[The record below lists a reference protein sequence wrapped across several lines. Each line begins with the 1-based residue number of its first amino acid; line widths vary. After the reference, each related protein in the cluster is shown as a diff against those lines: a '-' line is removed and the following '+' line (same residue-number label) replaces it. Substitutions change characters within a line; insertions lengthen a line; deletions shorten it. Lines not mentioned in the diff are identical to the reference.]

1 MASVQQK
8 LESIAMKRRDIMVAK
23 AVLNSFETMRYGQF
37 VGGLPG
43 GSSHFIRAVRS
54 LLYLLSQSLRQ
65 EGHRVANLL
74 IRHSGLNPYRMRVED
89 DDWIA
94 FDTLVVVFQMMQ
106 YFMQFTLISNTN
118 PFSGMRGFFLE
129 RTAEP
134 WGRYQVSRQFCRFVG
149 ALLEVFVVPEEFD
162 EYGNICT
169 ETTTVYKY
177 QTKLGYYT
185 VVGVEASYK
194 EFEDAISNDAAKKDA
209 ADDSVTNQ
217 NVRCAAAEKLATA
230 QVLMMLITTTLPA
243 VCLQEPPEEV
253 LPMLISL
260 LRLAFGRVL
269 YVMETSQL
277 PERQSLE
284 REQAPG
290 GTHATGTQ
298 VPKDLQPVL
307 SLACKDPG
315 ASMNCITMPIFIV
328 PAFIAHYIRN
338 WRAAI
343 SDSYR
348 CVLPLL
354 CELLFE
360 MLAPLALCHQ
370 ETSLLDA
377 KGDVEPMVLD
387 IFYKMLFKG
396 YDLLKPHRKRL
407 LEVWHSNQELEIFV
421 KDIDNSDIEK
431 IRLKNRLPVL
441 PDDQMKL
448 NFWRVIDS
456 LWPTTPN
463 INQLMEIAS
472 MLTTVGNAALSKKSG
487 ILQFLKHAERFRAQS
502 SDTQQKALDSF
513 YSGYGLNDH
522 VLSALHMQVS
532 VASLYIEKWSF
543 TVDTVLA
550 IVLNTIYS

>member
-1 MASVQQK
+1 MQQK

-43 GSSHFIRAVRS
+43 GSSHFIQAVRS
-54 LLYLLSQSLRQ
+54 LLYLLSHSLRH
-65 EGHRVANLL
+65 EGHRIANLL

-89 DDWIA
+89 DDWLA

-106 YFMQFTLISNTN
+106 YFMQFTLLSNIN
-118 PFSGMRGFFLE
+118 PFSGMGAFFLE
-129 RTAEP
+129 QTAEP
-134 WGRYQVSRQFCRFVG
+134 WGRFQVSRQFCRFVG
-149 ALLEVFVVPEEFD
+149 ALLEAFVVPEEFD
-162 EYGNICT
+162 EHGNICT
-169 ETTTVYKY
+169 KYTTVYKY
-177 QTKLGYYT
+177 QRKLGYYT

-194 EFEDAISNDAAKKDA
+194 EFEDAISDNA

-230 QVLMMLITTTLPA
+230 QVLMLFITTTLPA
-243 VCLQEPPEEV
+243 VCVQEPPEEV
-253 LPMLISL
+253 VPMLISL
-260 LRLAFGRVL
+260 LRLALGRVL

-284 REQAPG
+284 RGPAPG
-290 GTHATGTQ
+290 STHATGTQ
-298 VPKDLQPVL
+298 VSKDLQPVL
-307 SLACKDPG
+307 SLGCRDPG
-315 ASMNCITMPIFIV
+315 ASMHCILMPIFSV
-328 PAFIAHYIRN
+328 PPFIAHYIMN

-343 SDSYR
+343 PDSYR
-348 CVLPLL
+348 CVVPLL

-360 MLAPLALCHQ
+360 MIAPLALCHQ

-396 YDLLKPHRKRL
+396 YNVLKPHRKRL
-407 LEVWHSNQELEIFV
+407 LQVWYTNQELEIRG
-421 KDIDNSDIEK
+421 IANSDIEK
-431 IRLKNRLPVL
+431 TRLKNRLPVL

-463 INQLMEIAS
+463 INELMEIAS
-472 MLTTVGNAALSKKSG
+472 MLTTVGTAALSRKSLL
-487 ILQFLKHAERFRAQS
+487 LQFLQHAERVGAQS
-502 SDTQQKALDSF
+502 SDTQQRALNSF
-513 YSGYGLNDH
+513 YSGNGLNDH

-532 VASLYIEKWSF
+532 VAS
-543 TVDTVLA
+543 V
-550 IVLNTIYS
+550 